1 MAPRVALAPVLA
13 VSWNFQVGWE
23 FANPI
28 AYLNLG
34 GLILAILLLRH
45 LGARRGEGP
54 MVDGAWAMSL
64 VFAIGTGLHFLGDLT
79 NFPEEWDHVL
89 IHAVVFVA
97 LLLFFLAAR
106 RED

>member
-1 MAPRVALAPVLA
+1 MPFAPVLA
-13 VSWNFQVGWE
+13 ESWDFQVGWE
-23 FANPI
+23 TANPI

-34 GLILAILLLRH
+34 AFVLAVLLLRH

-54 MVDGAWAMSL
+54 MVDGAWAASW

-79 NFPEEWDHVL
+79 AFPEGWDHVL

-97 LLLFFLAAR
+97 LLVFFIAVR